1 MHYQF
6 ETIHPF
12 PDGSGRLGRLLIP
25 LVLLAR
31 GRLRAP
37 LLDPSPEIKSRR
49 QEYVD
54 RLLAV
59 SLEGRWT
66 EWIAFFLEIA
76 RGSSR
81 ESIDLTSRLEA
92 LREDYLR
99 KVQEAR
105 SAGLLAKLIDRIFA
119 QPLLSIPQAQ
129 KLLREQGHHFAYSV
143 QRDAELLYQRAGCLI
158 KVHDRGSLAG
168 TSTATTDQR
177 KSVCRPFVA
186 LPLSDASCSDNESED
201 GRSAS

>member
-1 MHYQF
+1 VHYQF

-129 KLLREQGHHFAYSV
+129 KLLRVTYRAAKLHV
-143 QRDAELLYQRAGCLI
+143 DRLCELGIREPW
-158 KVHDRGSLAG
+158 AG
-168 TSTATTDQR
+168 TSQPRLHWARGVVASLAEGRALIGGRGSDEPLQR
-177 KSVCRPFVA
+177 E
-186 LPLSDASCSDNESED
+186 LPL
-201 GRSAS
+201 